1 MPKTKQRR
9 FYLFLSLL
17 LLGLVVSLLADYV
30 LPFGPYDQDLTRALR
45 PPDAIHW
52 LGTDRYGRDLLSR
65 TLSGAKTTVCTAL
78 AVALAASSFG
88 SFLGLFCGYHQ
99 GKITTVLLRLTDVF
113 LAFPP
118 MVFAIA
124 VAGILGGG
132 TLHAA
137 AAITLVAWPKYTR
150 LVRNQVLPLRHE
162 YYIEAA
168 RMNGFSSFKIL
179 LLQILP
185 EIIGP
190 VLVTAALEIGTI
202 ITEIAGL
209 SFLGLGAAPPAA
221 EWGSMMSGARN
232 LLQTAPWTV
241 FVPGAAIF
249 TTVALFQLFADSL
262 RDLADA
268 KTTR

>member
-99 GKITTVLLRLTDVF
+99 GKLRPSCS
-113 LAFPP
+113 A
-118 MVFAIA
+118 
-124 VAGILGGG
+124 
-132 TLHAA
+132 
-137 AAITLVAWPKYTR
+137 
-150 LVRNQVLPLRHE
+150 
-162 YYIEAA
+162 
-168 RMNGFSSFKIL
+168 
-179 LLQILP
+179 
-185 EIIGP
+185 
-190 VLVTAALEIGTI
+190 
-202 ITEIAGL
+202 
-209 SFLGLGAAPPAA
+209 
-221 EWGSMMSGARN
+221 
-232 LLQTAPWTV
+232 
-241 FVPGAAIF
+241 
-249 TTVALFQLFADSL
+249 
-262 RDLADA
+262 
-268 KTTR
+268 